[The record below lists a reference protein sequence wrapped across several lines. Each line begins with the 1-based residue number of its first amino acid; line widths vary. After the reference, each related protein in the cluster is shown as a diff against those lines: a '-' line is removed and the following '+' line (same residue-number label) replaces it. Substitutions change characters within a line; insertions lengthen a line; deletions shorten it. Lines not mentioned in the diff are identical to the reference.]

1 MLIFYIIMLI
11 IGLILSLYME
21 FVNKKRF
28 DDKMNAKDL

>member
-1 MLIFYIIMLI
+1 MLI